1 MKKKVLLMV
10 FLIVFLV
17 DISTLASDTPFEAP
31 LSDSSNSDWTMF
43 QNDPQHS
50 GYSTGS
56 APNSSEIKFMVKH
69 TWDGLD
75 CTASPIIIG
84 ERLIISG
91 GILQHEIHAINATS
105 GEFLWGGYTP
115 EFSDGTPAAYGDRV
129 VIPGSIGYLHC
140 FNLTNGAL
148 IWKYYTGPD
157 NPGELPSPIIY
168 DGVVFH
174 ASKGGQVYGEG
185 GRGSIFALSLFEMEN
200 ATAPKLIWKKSLD
213 SKYTTSPA
221 YHNGKVFIGYSV
233 GTESLVFPTIEAFVD
248 CLNAT
253 DGRLVWSFPVGGY
266 ALHSSPTVVDEKVY
280 TAAGKT
286 VYCLNESSGESLWE
300 TSVNASSIYA
310 SPAVANDRLYIA
322 THSGS
327 RSYRE
332 RDYIITYPAFFY
344 CLNASDGR
352 VIWRYQLNTE
362 GDIVPYRICVP
373 TRSSAA
379 VADGKVFLC
388 AGRKIYA
395 FNETS
400 GEIVWS
406 YEANGHVNWCSPA
419 VAHNA
424 VYMFDSEGY
433 VYSFGTPEFYQLVV
447 NSEQGNVEGA
457 GFYRVGSNVTISV
470 HSPTI
475 VEPGVR
481 YVFTGWTGEVVSNAT
496 TANITIN
503 APRLIVTASWKKEY
517 HLTVNSPFGNPQGE
531 GWYDP
536 DSTASYSVSSPDG
549 FLVVHRFTHWVDD
562 STSSS
567 NNLTMLMDGP
577 KTVTAVWET
586 DYSQLLYVLGIIGA
600 ATVISAL
607 ILKHKR
613 TGGTSSRSQDL
624 QQQNL
629 LENREKL

>member
-43 QNDPQHS
+43 QNNAQHS
-50 GYSTGS
+50 GDSTGS

-69 TWDGLD
+69 TLD
-75 CTASPIIIG
+75 RLQRTASPIIIG
-84 ERLIISG
+84 ERLIIPGDSD
-91 GILQHEIHAINATS
+91 QHGIHAINATS
-105 GEFLWGGYTP
+105 GEFLWGSYTP
-115 EFSDGTPAAYGDRV
+115 IYSDGTPAAYGDRV
-129 VIPGSIGYLHC
+129 VIQGSNRYLHC

-148 IWKYYTGPD
+148 VWKFYIGPHD
-157 NPGELPSPIIY
+157 PGVLPSPIIY
-168 DGVVFH
+168 DGVVFY
-174 ASKGGQVYGEG
+174 ASEG
-185 GRGSIFALSLFEMEN
+185 GKYLYEQEGRRGSIFALSLFEMEN
-200 ATAPKLIWKKSLD
+200 ATAPKLIWKKFLD
-213 SKYTTSPA
+213 SKYSTSPA

-233 GTESLVFPTIEAFVD
+233 GSKHTGWGFPTIEAFVD

-253 DGRLVWSFPVGGY
+253 DGRLVWSFPLGGY
-266 ALHSSPTVVDEKVY
+266 ALHSSPTVVNEKVY

-286 VYCLNESSGESLWE
+286 IYCLNESSGESLWE
-300 TSVNASSIYA
+300 TSIDASSIYA

-327 RSYRE
+327 RQYAMGP
-332 RDYIITYPAFFY
+332 YIITYPAFFY

-352 VIWRYQLNTE
+352 VIWRYRLNTE
-362 GDIVPYRICVP
+362 GDFVPHWTCVP

-388 AGRKIYA
+388 TERKIYA

-406 YEANGHVNWCSPA
+406 YHANGWVSWCSPA

-447 NSEQGNVEGA
+447 NSEQGNVDGA

-470 HSPTI
+470 HSPKI
-475 VEPGVR
+475 GEPGVR
-481 YVFTGWTGEVVSNAT
+481 YVFTGWTGEIVSNAT

-536 DSTASYSVSSPDG
+536 DSTASFSVSSPDG
-549 FLVVHRFTHWVDD
+549 FLVIHRFKHWVDD

-567 NNLTMLMDGP
+567 NNLTMLMDAP
-577 KTVTAVWET
+577 KTVTAIWET

-600 ATVISAL
+600 AIVISVV

-613 TGGTSSRSQDL
+613 TGGTNSRRQEL
-624 QQQNL
+624 QQQKPQ
-629 LENREKL
+629 EN

>member
-17 DISTLASDTPFEAP
+17 DISTLASDTPFEAQ

-43 QNDPQHS
+43 QNNPQHS

-56 APNSSEIKFMVKH
+56 APNSSEIKFMVKP
-69 TWDGLD
+69 TWGEYGFD

-91 GILQHEIHAINATS
+91 GSCQHGINAINATS
-105 GEFLWGGYTP
+105 GEFLWGGYTLGY
-115 EFSDGTPAAYGDRV
+115 SGGTPAAFGDRV
-129 VIPGSIGYLHC
+129 VISETIDYLHC

-148 IWKYYTGPD
+148 VWKYYIGPHD
-157 NPGELPSPIIY
+157 PGELPSPIIY
-168 DGVVFH
+168 DGVVFY
-174 ASKGGQVYGEG
+174 ASEG
-185 GRGSIFALSLFEMEN
+185 GKYLYEQEGRRGSIFALSLFEMEN
-200 ATAPKLIWKKSLD
+200 ATAPKLIWKKLLD

-233 GTESLVFPTIEAFVD
+233 VTELYPTTIETLVD

-266 ALHSSPTVVDEKVY
+266 TLHSSPTVVNEKVY

-300 TSVNASSIYA
+300 TSIDASSIYA

-327 RSYRE
+327 SRYHGTTE
-332 RDYIITYPAFFY
+332 FIITYPAFFY

-352 VIWRYQLNTE
+352 VIWKYQLNTE
-362 GDIVPYRICVP
+362 GDIVPDWTYVP

-388 AGRKIYA
+388 ADRKIYA
-395 FNETS
+395 FNETN

-424 VYMFDSEGY
+424 AYMFDSEGY
-433 VYSFGTPEFYQLVV
+433 VYSFGTPEFYQLIV

-470 HSPTI
+470 HSPKI
-475 VEPGVR
+475 GEPGVR
-481 YVFTGWTGEVVSNAT
+481 YVFTGWTGEIVSNST

-549 FLVVHRFTHWVDD
+549 FLVIHRFQHWADD
-562 STSSS
+562 STF
-567 NNLTMLMDGP
+567 
-577 KTVTAVWET
+577 
-586 DYSQLLYVLGIIGA
+586 LL
-600 ATVISAL
+600 
-607 ILKHKR
+607 K
-613 TGGTSSRSQDL
+613 
-624 QQQNL
+624 
-629 LENREKL
+629 